1 MSIFRNVDEVNNV
14 FLKSYKNSGA
24 KYQSYKEVLQ
34 NEKNLVFDEWPEDS
48 VNINVLAEQEGLR
61 ISGDWLMVDILPH
74 RSAFKESIYYY
85 GNHRW
90 SDGKGPNL
98 LIFKKEDQVFK
109 AWINSAG
116 QVETQEVLYAH
127 IQKRKISIEQ
137 FDRNKSDY
145 IIIPNKIVS
154 VEAVN
159 EEKIKYYLSKGK
171 IRRLFKADELKWA
184 FILKKGLWKHRFNKL
199 LKMIQKN

>member
-1 MSIFRNVDEVNNV
+1 MNHTGSTLDYKPAYGFIFQKELQGYEYWGYCDLDIVLGKLDAFITDRYLAKFDKIFTLGHMSIFRNVDEVNNV

-98 LIFKKEDQVFK
+98 LIFKKEDLIF
-109 AWINSAG
+109 
-116 QVETQEVLYAH
+116 
-127 IQKRKISIEQ
+127 
-137 FDRNKSDY
+137 FC
-145 IIIPNKIVS
+145 
-154 VEAVN
+154 
-159 EEKIKYYLSKGK
+159 LS
-171 IRRLFKADELKWA
+171 F
-184 FILKKGLWKHRFNKL
+184 
-199 LKMIQKN
+199 